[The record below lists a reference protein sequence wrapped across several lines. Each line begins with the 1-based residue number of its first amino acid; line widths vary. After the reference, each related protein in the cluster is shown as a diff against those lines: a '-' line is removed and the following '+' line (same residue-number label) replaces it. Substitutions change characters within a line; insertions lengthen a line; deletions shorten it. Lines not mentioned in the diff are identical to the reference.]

1 MAALPQRTEQAL
13 RRWLPPSLT
22 ARLRAYEPQTRLG
35 ELVKEVCLGHLP
47 EDLAR
52 ELLETILAC
61 VVVQSEL
68 SGTIIRHPDSPQRAG
83 RLRTLRAGRALDA
96 LYALH
101 EQRDRALKV
110 GDLRSAN
117 RLLVPI
123 LAQSGQANLLERYG
137 VLSRRVVTTAGVG
150 FLVDAAQNLT
160 EFEAMKYHGI
170 GTGTTAEAAGDSAL
184 VTELTT
190 QYNPDSTRATGTT
203 TEAAAN
209 IYQTVGTNT
218 VDASVA
224 ITEHGV
230 LSSATVGAGVLLDR
244 SVFSALNLVSGD
256 SLQTDYRLTLSS
268 GG

>member
-1 MAALPQRTEQAL
+1 MAALPRESEVRL
-13 RRWLPPSLT
+13 LRWLPPMLA
-22 ARLRAYEPQTRLG
+22 ARLRAYQPQTRLG
-35 ELVKEVCLGHLP
+35 LLVKEACLGHLP
-47 EDLAR
+47 AELAR
-52 ELLETILAC
+52 ELLEAILAS
-61 VVVQSEL
+61 VVMESQVA
-68 SGTIIRHPDSPQRAG
+68 GVVIRHPDSP
-83 RLRTLRAGRALDA
+83 LRAGTPRTTAAGRARDA

-101 EQRDRALKV
+101 EQRTRALRAL
-110 GDLRSAN
+110 DLATAN

-123 LAQSGQANLLERYG
+123 LVQSGPAGLLEDYG

-150 FLVDAAQNLT
+150 FLVDTFQNLL
-160 EFEAMKYHGI
+160 EPEIMKYHGI
-170 GTGTTAEAAGDSAL
+170 GTGTNAEAASDAAL
-184 VTELTT
+184 QTELTT
-190 QYNPDSTRATGTT
+190 QYNPDNTRATGST

-209 IYQTVGTNT
+209 IFQTVGTNT

-230 LSSATVGAGVLLDR
+230 FSSATSGAGVLLDR